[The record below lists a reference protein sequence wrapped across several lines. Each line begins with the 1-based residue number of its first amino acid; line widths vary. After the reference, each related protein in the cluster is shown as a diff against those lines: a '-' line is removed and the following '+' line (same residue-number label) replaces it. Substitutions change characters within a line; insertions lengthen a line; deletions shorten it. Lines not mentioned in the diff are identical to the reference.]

1 MKRASVYMED
11 REQQSQDKTKQN
23 NYLEMLEEAEGI
35 VIDAIAD
42 TMDLY
47 GVTPSIG
54 RLYGVLYFSEEA
66 MTLDQMGN
74 SLGMSKPSMSTGIH
88 SLMDIEMVQKVWR
101 KGERKD
107 LYKAEKDFF
116 VSFISFFCKKWDREV
131 STNLHAIEKATD
143 QLNSLL
149 ENPDVPDAIQQ
160 KARKDLQQLK
170 DSTQYYMWLKKLVQA
185 FRSKELFNFIE
196 EIDGD

>member
-1 MKRASVYMED
+1 MED

-160 KARKDLQQLK
+160 KARKDLLQLK

>member
-1 MKRASVYMED
+1 MKRASVYMEE

-23 NYLEMLEEAEGI
+23 NYSEMLEEAEGI
-35 VIDAIAD
+35 VIDAIAE

-54 RLYGVLYFSEEA
+54 RLYAILYFSEEA
-66 MTLDQMGN
+66 MTLDQMGK

-88 SLMDIEMVQKVWR
+88 SLLDIEMVQKVWR

-116 VSFISFFCKKWDREV
+116 VSFISFFCKKWDREL

-143 QLNSLL
+143 QLNALVN
-149 ENPDVPDAIQQ
+149 NPDVPDAIQQ
-160 KARKDLQQLK
+160 KAQKNLQQLE
-170 DSTQYYMWLKKLVQA
+170 DSTQYYMWLKKLVKA

>member
-1 MKRASVYMED
+1 MVERACVYMG
-11 REQQSQDKTKQN
+11 EQEQK
-23 NYLEMLEEAEGI
+23 NYMEMLEEAESI
-35 VIDAIAD
+35 VIDSIAE

-66 MTLDQMGN
+66 MTLNQMGS

-131 STNLHAIEKATD
+131 SINLQAIEKATE
-143 QLNSLL
+143 QLNYLL

-170 DSTQYYMWLKKLVQA
+170 DSTQYYLWLEKLVHA
-185 FRSKELFNFIE
+185 FRSKELFKMIIE
-196 EIDGD
+196 NDGD

>member
-1 MKRASVYMED
+1 MVERACVYME
-11 REQQSQDKTKQN
+11 EQKD
-23 NYLEMLEEAEGI
+23 YMEMIEEAESL
-35 VIDAIAD
+35 VIDAIAE

-54 RLYGVLYFSEEA
+54 RLYGVLYFSEEP
-66 MTLDQMGN
+66 MTLNQMGS

-116 VSFISFFCKKWDREV
+116 VSFFSFFCKKWDREL
-131 STNLHAIEKATD
+131 SINMQSIEKATEK
-143 QLNSLL
+143 LNSIL
-149 ENPDVPDAIQQ
+149 ENPNVPDAIQQ
-160 KARKDLQQLK
+160 KARKDLQQLN
-170 DSTQYYMWLKKLVQA
+170 DSTEYYLWLKKLVKA
-185 FRSKELFNFIE
+185 FRSKELFKIIE
-196 EIDGD
+196 ENDFD

>member
-88 SLMDIEMVQKVWR
+88 SLVDIEMVQKVWR